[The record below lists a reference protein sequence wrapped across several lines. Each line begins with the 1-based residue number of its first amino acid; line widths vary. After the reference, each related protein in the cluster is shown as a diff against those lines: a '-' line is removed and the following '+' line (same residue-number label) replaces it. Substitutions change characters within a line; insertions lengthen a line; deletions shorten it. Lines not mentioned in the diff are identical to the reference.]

1 MTSIQTRL
9 LRAIYSTLRPIAR
22 ILIRSGI
29 TYAQFAEISKIAF
42 VVEANREKD
51 ANGRLLNAS
60 RIAVKTGIS
69 RKEVRRIRELR
80 NNSRQSNIWSDGS
93 AIAAQLLHLWYTDP
107 EFVDVSGRP
116 RRLPMLE
123 PSPSFADLVRQV
135 AGDVPLGAVRAELKQ
150 AGAIEEFGD
159 GTVQAL
165 KQYYVPGNFDEKAL
179 TAINT
184 SLFTLAATTEHNANP
199 QRTTA
204 GFIQRVVL
212 SSSLPPESAELF
224 RGWAR
229 VQATDF
235 VECMDRWLGAHE
247 QSRSAK
253 IDESSNQ
260 IFGVGVYYYEGP
272 SPEALIAGDPIPGP

>member
-9 LRAIYSTLRPIAR
+9 LRAIYSALRPIAR

-80 NNSRQSNIWSDGS
+80 SNVKQSTIWSDS
-93 AIAAQLLHLWYTDP
+93 SSIAAQLLHMWYTNP
-107 EFVDVSGRP
+107 EYGNASGGP
-116 RRLPMLE
+116 RRLPILE
-123 PSPSFADLVRQV
+123 PSPSFADLVRRV

-165 KQYYVPGNFDEKAL
+165 KQYWVPGNVDEKAL
-179 TAINT
+179 TAIGA
-184 SLFTLAATTEHNANP
+184 SLFTVAATTEHNVNP
-199 QRTTA
+199 ERTTD
-204 GFIQRVVL
+204 GFIQRFAL
-212 SSSLPPESAELF
+212 SNSLPPESAELF
-224 RGWAR
+224 RRWAR

-235 VECMDRWLGAHE
+235 VQSMDRWLGTHE
-247 QSRSAK
+247 RSARF
-253 IDESSNQ
+253 DDPSNQ
-260 IFGVGVYYYEGP
+260 ICGVGVYYYEGP
-272 SPEALIAGDPIPGP
+272 SAEALIAGDPIPAP